1 MVDVYGKWTAEK
13 DYSKYPEKKWCDF
26 DYVASWIKNLGYE
39 PKTTIENLVEM
50 VVATYDSYLKDNEVE
65 FYSDIDKSENDMMIS
80 IVDVDCF
87 VKEHGGLK
95 EFDFYY

>member
-1 MVDVYGKWTAEK
+1 MVEWHGKWTAEL
-13 DYSKYPEKKWCDF
+13 DYNKYPKNKWCDL
-26 DYVASWIKNLGYE
+26 DYVAAWIKKLEYK

-50 VVATYDSYLKDNEVE
+50 IVATYDSYLTDNETE
-65 FYSDIDKSENDMMIS
+65 FYSDITESENDVMIS

-95 EFDFYY
+95 EFDFYC